1 MYIALWYD
9 VLLLGKNYIYI
20 WINFSKHSGSIIIQE
35 HKNLRENPLFLKK
48 KITGQT
54 PNNFNVLDRDYN
66 TYQKKFSF
74 SFHLLLSFSL
84 YISHHFFLLFL
95 FFSVLPALTH
105 AVLQDCTSPQTLEV
119 HYRMAFPFYFFH
131 LFFLSSFHTLRIK
144 SQ

>member
-20 WINFSKHSGSIIIQE
+20 WINFSKYSGSIIIQE
-35 HKNLRENPLFLKK
+35 HINLRENPLFLKE

-105 AVLQDCTSPQTLEV
+105 AVLQDCTSPHTLEV